1 MSPALFVLAAEY
13 RALGDQLAD
22 LDLDEQTI
30 TDTLEGAAG
39 ELEVKAEAV
48 ACFAAGMD
56 AMAAAIKVREG
67 ELKARRE
74 SVEKRAASL
83 RDYLSRTLLACGIDK
98 IERPGA
104 VISFRKSSAV
114 MIDEPELVPAEFW
127 RQPEPP
133 PPSVDKKAV
142 GDAIK
147 AGREVPGARVEH
159 RKNLTIK

>member
-1 MSPALFVLAAEY
+1 MTALFVIAAEY
-13 RALGDQLAD
+13 RALGDKLAD

-39 ELEVKAEAV
+39 ELEAKAEAV
-48 ACFAAGMD
+48 ACFVHGLD
-56 AMAAAIKVREG
+56 AMSAAIKVREA

-74 SVEKRAASL
+74 SVDRRADAL
-83 RDYLSRTLLACGIDK
+83 RDYLSRTLQACGIEK

-114 MIDEPELVPAEFW
+114 VISEPGLIPAEFM

-133 PPSVDKKAV
+133 PPSPDKA
-142 GDAIK
+142 AISTALK
-147 AGREVPGARVEH
+147 AGREVAGAHLET
-159 RKNLTIK
+159 RKNIQIK

>member
-1 MSPALFVLAAEY
+1 MSALFVLASEY

-30 TDTLEGAAG
+30 ADTLEGAAG

-56 AMAAAIKVREG
+56 AMAAAIKTREG

-83 RDYLSRTLLACGIDK
+83 RDYLSRTLQACGIEK

-114 MIDEPELVPAEFW
+114 VIDEPSLIPAEYM
-127 RQPEPP
+127 RQPEQP
-133 PPSVDKKAV
+133 PPSPDKKAI
-142 GDAIK
+142 GDALK
-147 AGREVPGARVEH
+147 AGVDVPGTRIEH